1 MESMKQL
8 MRLKRPLRLCVG
20 FQSRDRDLSS
30 DSWIR
35 TAKLLSRAC
44 PRRKCQ
50 PGA

>member
-8 MRLKRPLRLCVG
+8 MRLKTPLRLRVG
-20 FQSRDRDLSS
+20 FQRYLSS
-30 DSWIR
+30 ESCLR
-35 TAKLLSRAC
+35 TAQLLSRAC